1 MKKTVLSIGILLLT
15 VFFIDRTLGWYL
27 DRLYEKNQFHYY
39 NGHLNYF
46 LQKERC
52 DTLLLGSSRVLD
64 NLDPEVFGSKT
75 YNLAQAQ
82 RHLGWFAAVVD
93 LLVQK
98 GKMPRKVLI
107 VNIEPED
114 FNVNGGYDLILDIH
128 YLKYYHGYNAFITN
142 EINQSSYFE
151 RCKFFS
157 SLYRH
162 NGEGMLLIT
171 NPWQGIGFLPEHK
184 GFLPMQPGP
193 QDSSRVMATIA
204 FSQKAFEPD
213 FNQTQAFRYFKH
225 LKSLCSKHR
234 VRLIVITAPYYRSSV
249 YSRKA
254 SSRMAEFLTN
264 LKVPYL
270 NYVAKMPKELRDLS
284 LWYDNKHLNAEGAQ
298 LFSERVL
305 SDVRNCH

>member
-1 MKKTVLSIGILLLT
+1 MKKTILSIGILTLAVVL
-15 VFFIDRTLGWYL
+15 IDRTVGWYL
-27 DRLYEKNQFHYY
+27 DRRYEKNHFHYY

-46 LQKERC
+46 LQNERC

-82 RHLGWFAAVVD
+82 RHLGWFAAIVD
-93 LLVQK
+93 VLAQK

-114 FNVNGGYDLILDIH
+114 FNVNGGYDLTSDIH

-142 EINQSSYFE
+142 EINQSSRFE
-151 RCKFFS
+151 RLKFFS
-157 SLYRH
+157 ALYRH

-171 NPWQGIGFLPEHK
+171 NPWQGIGFLPDHK

-193 QDSSRVMATIA
+193 EDSTRVMATIA
-204 FSQKAFEPD
+204 LSQKAFSPD
-213 FNQTQAFRYFKH
+213 FKNTKAFHYFKH
-225 LKSLCSKHR
+225 LQSLCVKHD
-234 VRLIVITAPYYRSSV
+234 VKLIVVTAPYYSSSV

-254 SSRMAEFLTN
+254 SLQLTHFLSN
-264 LKVPYL
+264 QKVSYL
-270 NYVAKMPKELRDLS
+270 NYVVATPKQLRDLS
-284 LWYDNKHLNAEGAQ
+284 LWYDNKHLNSKGAQ

-305 SDVRNCH
+305 SDVRKVR